1 MNPHAE
7 TNANQSIINSP
18 EEKGAHAPAPVES
31 AYYEGKIQLS
41 YKSE

>member
-1 MNPHAE
+1 MNLHAE
-7 TNANQSIINSP
+7 RSQSIINSRQEK
-18 EEKGAHAPAPVES
+18 EERAQTSTPVES